1 MAAQGIQWITAA
13 WLALGVA
20 VPGMAQNKPATT
32 SSVYACVDAQGRR
45 LTADRPIAACAD
57 REQQV
62 IMPTGVVRT
71 IGPST
76 SEYERAEQAA
86 RQRREA
92 EERSRAGD
100 GKRRERALAARYP
113 SKAAHDAERVANLTL
128 LQEQTKTV
136 QARKRIIESE
146 RAKLDEEM
154 EFYRKDP
161 GKAPASL
168 RERISANEQ
177 DMQEANKQMAVLA
190 DEVRRTNERFD
201 AEAQALKPYWS
212 TAK

>member
-1 MAAQGIQWITAA
+1 MAAQDIRWVATAA
-13 WLALGVA
+13 LALGMA
-20 VPGMAQNKPATT
+20 ATGMAQPKPGATAT
-32 SSVYACVDAQGRR
+32 VYACVDAQGRH

-62 IMPTGVVRT
+62 ISPTGAVRT
-71 IGPST
+71 IGPNT

-92 EERSRAGD
+92 EERSRAGE

-113 SKAAHDAERVANLTL
+113 SKAVHDAERSANLVL
-128 LQEQTKTV
+128 LQEQARTV
-136 QARKRIIESE
+136 QVRKRIIESE

-161 GKAPASL
+161 AKAPASL
-168 RERISANEQ
+168 RERVGANTQ
-177 DMQEANKQMAVLA
+177 DQQEADKQTAVLA
-190 DEVRRTNERFD
+190 DETRRVNERFD
-201 AEAQALKPYWS
+201 AEAQVLKPYW
-212 TAK
+212 AAPK